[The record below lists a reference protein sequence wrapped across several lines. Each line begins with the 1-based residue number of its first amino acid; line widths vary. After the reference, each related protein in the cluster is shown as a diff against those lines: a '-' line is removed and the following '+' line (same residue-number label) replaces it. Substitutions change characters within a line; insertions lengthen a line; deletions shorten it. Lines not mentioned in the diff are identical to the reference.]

1 MEVQH
6 RQRAIEALEL
16 LQQLLL
22 GQQPE
27 MPASATV
34 GQRRAFLARHAQH
47 AIATRRKRR
56 EILGNDLAAEPCWEI
71 LLTLYAN
78 WAKDTKI
85 SVTDLSYESDIPV
98 ATVVRW
104 LAVLVQRGFVCRDND
119 PSDGRRIWLRLTR
132 TAVAALEPIL
142 SLESAGTPVQWQ
154 DVARAA

>member
-6 RQRAIEALEL
+6 RQRAIEALKL

-22 GQQPE
+22 GQEPE
-27 MPASATV
+27 MPVLSTV
-34 GQRRAFLARHAQH
+34 GQRRAFLARRAQH
-47 AIATRRKRR
+47 AIEARRKRR
-56 EILGNDLAAEPCWEI
+56 EILGADLAAEPCWEI

-85 SVTDLSYESDIPV
+85 SVTDLSYESGIPV

-104 LAVLVQRGFVCRDND
+104 LAVLVQRGFVCRDTD
-119 PSDGRRIWLRLTR
+119 PTDARRIWLRLTR
-132 TAVAALEPIL
+132 TAVA
-142 SLESAGTPVQWQ
+142 SLEHILTLESTSAPVQWQ